1 MARKLFGIGDQIIKY
16 ATCLTCCKLYSV
28 NKLPTDKPSH
38 CSFQNFPNHPMA
50 NYRSPCGAVI
60 TKQVSTNQGIIYR
73 FFLSL
78 ILNANY
84 NDYTIRKDSRN
95 RIENGQLGL
104 ITIMNC
110 QIYMTEEFGKNLKI
124 QMKTD
129 CSSGMTYRI
138 VTWGLY

>member
-1 MARKLFGIGDQIIKY
+1 MGWDDGIWDGIWDGMGVGI
-16 ATCLTCCKLYSV
+16 
-28 NKLPTDKPSH
+28 LPFPLIWVASIDRPS
-38 CSFQNFPNHPMA
+38 
-50 NYRSPCGAVI
+50 
-60 TKQVSTNQGIIYR
+60 

-95 RIENGQLGL
+95 RVGNGQLGL

-110 QIYMTEEFGKNLKI
+110 QIYITEEFEKNLKI

-138 VTWGLY
+138 VTWELC